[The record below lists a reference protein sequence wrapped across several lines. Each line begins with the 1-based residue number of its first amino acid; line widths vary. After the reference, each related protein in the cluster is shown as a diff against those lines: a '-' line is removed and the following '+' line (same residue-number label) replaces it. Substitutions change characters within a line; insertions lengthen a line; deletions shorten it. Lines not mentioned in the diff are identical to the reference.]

1 MSLSALLSDERQIID
16 AILDAALSRG
26 LLVSVYDGEE
36 WALTGSDSRPAI
48 AANVGATGYTT
59 LRFRNASRSYSD
71 GVPSRELVGSVYLVH
86 GNGSDVIADYS
97 DNAETA
103 ALLAPAL
110 ALADR
115 LAVVS

>member
-16 AILDAALSRG
+16 AILEAALSRG

-48 AANVGATGYTT
+48 AANVGVTDCTT
-59 LRFRNASRSYSD
+59 LRFRDPSD
-71 GVPSRELVGSVYLVH
+71 RDSLQRARVVGSVFLVH

-103 ALLAPAL
+103 GLLAPAL

>member
-26 LLVSVYDGEE
+26 LRVSVYDGEE

-59 LRFRNASRSYSD
+59 LRFRDPARVDQRGNPAS
-71 GVPSRELVGSVYLVH
+71 VGSVFLVH

-103 ALLAPAL
+103 GLLAPAL

>member
-26 LLVSVYDGEE
+26 LVVSVYDGEE
-36 WALTGSDSRPAI
+36 WALSGSDSRPAI

-59 LRFRNASRSYSD
+59 LRFRDPARVDQHGKPAS
-71 GVPSRELVGSVYLVH
+71 VGSVFLVH
-86 GNGSDVIADYS
+86 GNGCDVIADYS
-97 DNAETA
+97 DNPEIAR
-103 ALLAPAL
+103 LLEPAL

-115 LAVVS
+115 LSVVS

>member
-16 AILDAALSRG
+16 AILDAALGRG
-26 LLVSVYDGEE
+26 FVVSIYDGEE

-59 LRFRNASRSYSD
+59 LRFRDPSNRDSLQRA
-71 GVPSRELVGSVYLVH
+71 GVVGSVYLVH

-97 DNAETA
+97 DNADIA